1 MLIRFGCS
9 NYKSIFS
16 YQELI
21 FTASSLKDPQSD
33 LIENTAI
40 PEKILPSIALY
51 GANASGK
58 TNMIEALQFS
68 VNFILSSYGN
78 VALTG
83 IHRPIFKLSPNAKIQ
98 ASEFDMDFVFNNKH
112 YHYGYK
118 INDETVMEEWLFS
131 YAYENRKS
139 RTVLFHRSIE
149 EATEYKFSK
158 YLKGE
163 NRVITKLTRTNSLYL
178 STAAQNNHELLS
190 QIYSYFRMNFLFR
203 LNQMPH
209 LPLPNEA
216 IILKQCGTIEQVSN
230 FLQNSG
236 AGIEEIKLK
245 VRKCVGAELV
255 VRQQTHEFLKE
266 VLRPILGEKFVAMPQ
281 PQEEDTIELSHKDQN
296 GNLIPFELNDES
308 QGTRAM
314 IALLAPVFVIL
325 NNGGIFVI
333 DEIESSLHVLLTFQ
347 VVKLF
352 SRKETNPKGAQLLF
366 TTHETNILCNN
377 LLRRDQIWF
386 SEKSSAGETII
397 APLTDY
403 DLRATDNFQK
413 GYLEG
418 RFGAIPFLGDIQKL
432 FQLEN
437 NSNG

>member
-21 FTASSLKDPQSD
+21 FTASSLKDAQSD
-33 LIENTAI
+33 LINNIGI
-40 PEKILPSIALY
+40 PEHILPSIALY

-58 TNMIEALQFS
+58 TNMIEALHFF
-68 VNFILSSYGN
+68 VRFIRSSYREAAPN
-78 VALTG
+78 G
-83 IHRPIFKLSPNAKIQ
+83 INRPTFKLSPDAVNQ
-98 ASEFDMDFVFNNKH
+98 VSEFDMDFILDNKH

-118 INDETVMEEWLFS
+118 INDEIVMEEWLFS

-163 NRVITKLTRTNSLYL
+163 NRIIAKLTRANSLYL
-178 STAAQNNHELLS
+178 SSAAQNNHDLLS
-190 QIYSYFRMNFLFR
+190 GIYDYFR
-203 LNQMPH
+203 LNFSYRFDQLLQSPIIASR
-209 LPLPNEA
+209 LKEYGTIDQVSSFLKNSGTGIEA
-216 IILKQCGTIEQVSN
+216 IE
-230 FLQNSG
+230 
-236 AGIEEIKLK
+236 LK
-245 VRKCVGAELV
+245 VKERDGDELKILNKF
-255 VRQQTHEFLKE
+255 QE
-266 VLRPILGEKFVAMPQ
+266 VFKDTLG
-281 PQEEDTIELSHKDQN
+281 DTSKNVHFKDVDAIELAHKDQS
-296 GNLIPFELNDES
+296 GNLIPFDLEDES
-308 QGTRAM
+308 LGTRAM
-314 IALLAPVFVIL
+314 IALLAPVFKVL
-325 NNGGIFVI
+325 NTGGVFVV
-333 DEIESSLHVLLTFQ
+333 DEIESSLHVLLTLQ

-352 SRKETNPKGAQLLF
+352 SRKETNPKGAQLVF

-377 LLRRDQIWF
+377 ILRRDQIWF
-386 SEKSSAGETII
+386 SEKSFDGETII

-403 DLRATDNFQK
+403 ELRATDNFQK

-432 FQLEN
+432 FQIEN
-437 NSNG
+437 NGNG

>member
-21 FTASSLKDPQSD
+21 FTASSLKDSQSD
-33 LIENTAI
+33 LINNTGI
-40 PEKILPSIALY
+40 PEHILPGIALY

-58 TNMIEALQFS
+58 TNMIEALQFF
-68 VNFILSSYGN
+68 VRFIRSSYREAAPN
-78 VALTG
+78 G
-83 IHRPIFKLSPNAKIQ
+83 INRPVFKLNPDAKKQ
-98 ASEFDMDFVFNNKH
+98 ASEFDIDFILDNKH

-118 INDETVMEEWLFS
+118 INDEIVLEEWLFS

-149 EATEYKFSK
+149 EDTEYKFSK

-163 NRVITKLTRTNSLYL
+163 NRVIAKLTRANSLYL
-178 STAAQNNHELLS
+178 STAAQNNHDLLS
-190 QIYSYFRMNFLFR
+190 EIYNYFR
-203 LNQMPH
+203 LNFSYRFGQLLHSPFI
-209 LPLPNEA
+209 A
-216 IILKQCGTIEQVSN
+216 KQLKEYGTIEQVSS
-230 FLQNSG
+230 FLKHAG
-236 AGIEEIKLK
+236 AGIEGIKLK
-245 VRKCVGAELV
+245 VIEPDGNELKIFNKLQEV
-255 VRQQTHEFLKE
+255 FKDVLGDGSEKIEFPKE
-266 VLRPILGEKFVAMPQ
+266 NDA
-281 PQEEDTIELSHKDQN
+281 IELAHKDQS
-296 GNLIPFELNDES
+296 GNIISFDLEDES
-308 QGTRAM
+308 LGTRAM
-314 IALLAPVFVIL
+314 IALLAPVFKVL
-325 NNGGIFVI
+325 DTGGIFVV
-333 DEIESSLHVLLTFQ
+333 DEIESSLHVLLTLQ

-352 SRKETNPKGAQLLF
+352 GRKETNPKGAQLLF

-377 LLRRDQIWF
+377 ILRRDQIWF
-386 SEKSSAGETII
+386 SEKSFDGETII

-403 DLRATDNFQK
+403 ELRATDNFQK

-432 FQLEN
+432 FQIEN

>member
-21 FTASSLKDPQSD
+21 FTASSLKDSQSD
-33 LIENTAI
+33 LIYNIGI
-40 PEKILPSIALY
+40 PEHILPSIALY

-58 TNMIEALQFS
+58 TNMIEALHFF
-68 VNFILSSYGN
+68 VRFIRSSYREAAPN
-78 VALTG
+78 G
-83 IHRPIFKLSPNAKIQ
+83 INRPAFKLSRDAANQ
-98 ASEFDMDFVFNNKH
+98 ASEFDMDFILDNKH

-163 NRVITKLTRTNSLYL
+163 NRIIAKLTRANSLYL
-178 STAAQNNHELLS
+178 STAAQNNHDLLS
-190 QIYSYFRMNFLFR
+190 GIYDYFR
-203 LNQMPH
+203 LNFSYRFDQLLQSPIIASR
-209 LPLPNEA
+209 LKEYGTIDQVSSFLKNSGTGIEA
-216 IILKQCGTIEQVSN
+216 IE
-230 FLQNSG
+230 
-236 AGIEEIKLK
+236 LK
-245 VRKCVGAELV
+245 VKERDGDELKILNKF
-255 VRQQTHEFLKE
+255 QE
-266 VLRPILGEKFVAMPQ
+266 VFKDTLGDTSKNIHFKDV
-281 PQEEDTIELSHKDQN
+281 DTIELAHKDQS
-296 GNLIPFELNDES
+296 GNLIPFDLEDES
-308 QGTRAM
+308 LGTRAM
-314 IALLAPVFVIL
+314 IALLAPVFKVL
-325 NNGGIFVI
+325 NTGGIFVV
-333 DEIESSLHVLLTFQ
+333 DEIESSLHVLLTLQ

-352 SRKETNPKGAQLLF
+352 SRKETNPKGAQLVF

-377 LLRRDQIWF
+377 ILRRDQIWF
-386 SEKSSAGETII
+386 SEKSFDGETII

-403 DLRATDNFQK
+403 ELRATDNFQK

-432 FQLEN
+432 FQIEN
-437 NSNG
+437 NGNG